1 MWVELIFLYV
11 LVPPIVAGLVQP
23 RLADA
28 LLRRLGVTFITFETG
43 IPGGVF
49 IFPLLLFTFVTMFV
63 FLRLDPT
70 FEHRALW
77 NAHGLRSQ
85 FKRIALIF
93 LIAAPLIALA
103 TWFLAYQTPF
113 LPESGFFRLPREMPV
128 LMLAITLIYPWI
140 SAYPQEITHRA
151 FFFHRYRPIIGSG
164 SVAFVLN
171 VIAFSWLHAPMWN
184 WIALVM
190 TIPAGILFAWT
201 YRRSHSALAAG
212 FEHAM
217 YGVWVFCT
225 GLGYFVFTG
234 NANGV

>member
-1 MWVELIFLYV
+1 MEFIFLYV

-28 LLRRLGVTFITFETG
+28 ILRRIGITSISFETG
-43 IPGGVF
+43 LPGGLF
-49 IFPLLLFTFVTMFV
+49 IFPILLFTFVSMFI

-70 FEHRALW
+70 FEHRSLW
-77 NAHGLRSQ
+77 NVNGLRKE
-85 FKRIALIF
+85 FKRITLIF
-93 LIAAPLIALA
+93 LISAPLIALT
-103 TWFLAYQTPF
+103 TWFLANHTGY
-113 LPESGFFRLPREMPV
+113 LPESGFFRLPRQIPW
-128 LMLAITLIYPWI
+128 LMVAIIVFYPWI

-151 FFFHRYRPIIGSG
+151 FFFHRYAPIIGSG
-164 SVAFVLN
+164 TSAFALN

-184 WIALVM
+184 WIALLM

-201 YRRSHSALAAG
+201 YRRSSSALAAG

-217 YGVWVFCT
+217 YGIWVFCT

-234 NANGV
+234 SANGM